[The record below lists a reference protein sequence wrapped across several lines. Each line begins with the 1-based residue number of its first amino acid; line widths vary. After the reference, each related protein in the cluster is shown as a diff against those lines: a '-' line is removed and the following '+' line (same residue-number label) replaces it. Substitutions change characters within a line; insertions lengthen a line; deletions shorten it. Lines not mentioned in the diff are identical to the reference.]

1 VEMWKCGN
9 VENVA
14 AVVGAAACAVGAVAA
29 VAAESGDAGNS
40 WTDRVVAAW
49 RGKTGAWSWVACC
62 ANLLQDCY
70 KHRGSY

>member
-1 VEMWKCGN
+1 
-9 VENVA
+9 
-14 AVVGAAACAVGAVAA
+14 

-40 WTDRVVAAW
+40 WTDWVVAAL

-70 KHRGSY
+70 KHKGSY